1 MDWVLDHLQL
11 IIAIAGSIAWWLS
24 KNRKGAGEEEASTP
38 EATFDDPE
46 LAERTRKI
54 REEIQRKIAE
64 RGRGYANEQPVRPQ
78 VESDEPPPVIREVVV
93 TQGTPVRRASTV
105 HYEAQRQA
113 EILEEQAALAEKL
126 AEAQMMKTAALKR
139 AQYEAATA
147 DHASDARALSRSTV
161 LDDLREP
168 AALRR
173 AFILREV
180 LGPPVAL
187 R

>member
-1 MDWVLDHLQL
+1 MDWIFDHIQVL
-11 IIAIAGSIAWWLS
+11 IAIAGVIAYWL
-24 KNRKGAGEEEASTP
+24 NQRRQAHDGEETHTET
-38 EATFDDPE
+38 TFEDPD

-64 RGRGYANEQPVRPQ
+64 RGRGYAHEQPVRPQ
-78 VESDEPPPVIREVVV
+78 AESDEPPPVIREVVV
-93 TQGTPVRRASTV
+93 SQPAPRRGLSQV
-105 HYEAQRQA
+105 EVQRQA

-126 AEAQMMKTAALKR
+126 HEAELMKAAAEKR
-139 AQYEAATA
+139 AQFEATTA
-147 DHASDARALSRSTV
+147 DHTAEARAHTRSTV